1 MDKKIGII
9 VCLFLFLISCS
20 KVKVNRGEINTE
32 NTLNKTIIFLDH
44 TGDTIIKCQTNETP
58 EFNMERLIGKD
69 SRTYYVKLDSTEYLE
84 LSVNSDMISIITWQI
99 KKRK

>member
-69 SRTYYVKLDSTEYLE
+69 SRTYYVKLASTEYLE